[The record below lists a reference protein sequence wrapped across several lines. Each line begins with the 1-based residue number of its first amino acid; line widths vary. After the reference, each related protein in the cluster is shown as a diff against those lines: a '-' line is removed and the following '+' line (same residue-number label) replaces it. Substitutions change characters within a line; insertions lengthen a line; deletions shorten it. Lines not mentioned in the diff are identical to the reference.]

1 MKLLILFNFKTNF
14 GYNMEFQ
21 SLTSVD
27 LQNEAKYN
35 SFIVCR
41 TKSIPLSE
49 KFPFIVTT
57 LKGKIRSQ
65 V

>member
-1 MKLLILFNFKTNF
+1 MDL
-14 GYNMEFQ
+14 Q
-21 SLTSVD
+21 SLTPVD
-27 LQNEAKYN
+27 LQSEAKYH

-57 LKGKIRSQ
+57 LKGKIRPQ